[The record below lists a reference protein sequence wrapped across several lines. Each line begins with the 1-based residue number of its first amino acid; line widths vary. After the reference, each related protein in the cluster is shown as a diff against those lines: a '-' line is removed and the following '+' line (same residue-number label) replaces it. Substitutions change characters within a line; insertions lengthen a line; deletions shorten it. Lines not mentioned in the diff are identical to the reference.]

1 MVLVIEEC
9 SKLLKCRAKALRDEL
24 RHPTNHK
31 KIFNLLRGRKVR
43 TIYKDRNGFTKTFFI
58 DGITKQGANQ
68 LPAFGKF
75 RRPYNISVTAYYY
88 CRHGIRLKNPFTQ
101 CIIERFRGSG
111 KDRFYPLELLEFV
124 DEEVDNLNN
133 KFANLFSGL
142 NETESFK
149 SNIKFEIG
157 DDFTYENSGRHE
169 CSQADEACL
178 GW

>member
-88 CRHGIRLKNPFTQ
+88 CRHGIR
-101 CIIERFRGSG
+101 GSG

-133 KFANLFSGL
+133 KFAHLFSGL
-142 NETESFK
+142 NENESFK

-157 DDFTYENSGRHE
+157 DDFTYENNGRHE